1 MSKGGGGK
9 KNFIKNGRTGLSTLN
24 LSPINA
30 DEACITGA
38 VYLARRADYNKN
50 LSRDRV
56 MQNKMKDLRCN
67 CCKKLLAR
75 TKDNQYLEIKCTRCK
90 TLNVFNRNKN

>member
-1 MSKGGGGK
+1 
-9 KNFIKNGRTGLSTLN
+9 
-24 LSPINA
+24 
-30 DEACITGA
+30 
-38 VYLARRADYNKN
+38 
-50 LSRDRV
+50 

-75 TKDNQYLEIKCTRCK
+75 TKDNQYLYLEIKCTRCK

>member
-1 MSKGGGGK
+1 
-9 KNFIKNGRTGLSTLN
+9 
-24 LSPINA
+24 
-30 DEACITGA
+30 
-38 VYLARRADYNKN
+38 
-50 LSRDRV
+50 
-56 MQNKMKDLRCN
+56 MQKEIQEIRCK